1 MHGRSSFLSER
12 TGERLESFEACSG
25 TVFPSPETEERLGLE
40 IGSVPLRRSE
50 ESHGGRIG
58 ISPKSNQR
66 RPTHIADRAV
76 AWCIKRNPPVEAP
89 IEGVSCTCIDPQC
102 QSGAIAVADPQL
114 SRRLN
119 IEPAAAVLT
128 MGSTSTKRL
137 SRAANASGPGT
148 MARIAAACK
157 RRRGSLALI

>member
-58 ISPKSNQR
+58 KPPKSNQGGRHTSSTEQLHGASSGILRSKHVLKPFLVPLPAPSVNLERLPWPTPNCRDGSIWSLR
-66 RPTHIADRAV
+66 RPFLPWVRCLPKDFRG
-76 AWCIKRNPPVEAP
+76 RPMPLAP
-89 IEGVSCTCIDPQC
+89 GRC
-102 QSGAIAVADPQL
+102 
-114 SRRLN
+114 
-119 IEPAAAVLT
+119 
-128 MGSTSTKRL
+128 
-137 SRAANASGPGT
+137 
-148 MARIAAACK
+148 
-157 RRRGSLALI
+157 RGSPRPANGDEDLWP